1 MQSGVLANNESRD
14 FTHFFRFS
22 YKDLKTAGFLSTIGA
37 ANQVRIGSLP
47 SGGAVTNIAFFQVT
61 DPVGTADLT
70 ADVGW
75 TGADPDELIDLL
87 DVDALVKATYNTG
100 DAFTAEAGTTDP
112 IGATNA
118 AVNNTAAAVT
128 LLLEFNGTVANL
140 TAGEWVIA
148 WHQCDPGR
156 FGTNPV
162 T

>member
-22 YKDLKTAGFLSTIGA
+22 YKDLKTTGFLSNLGA
-37 ANQVRIGSLP
+37 ANQVRIGTLP
-47 SGGAVTNIAFFQVT
+47 SGGAVTNITFFQVT

-75 TGADPDELIDLL
+75 TAADPDELIDNL
-87 DVDALVKATYNTG
+87 DVDGLVKATYNTG

-118 AVNNTAAAVT
+118 AVNNTAAAVAI
-128 LLLEFNGTVANL
+128 LLELNGTVANL

-162 T
+162 A